1 MHAAVVVVTGLVALI
16 VGWIAGACF
25 RASVQA
31 DMLTRASALYKGMM
45 IERNAA
51 IGVLSR
57 VKEELAQLQ
66 GDGRKR
72 VVLAEDLSSVRKLA
86 SMPENVRTEEK
97 KIVGG

>member
-1 MHAAVVVVTGLVALI
+1 MLYGVVGLIGLI
-16 VGWIAGACF
+16 VGWVIGATF
-25 RASVQA
+25 RAGVQA

-57 VKEELAQLQ
+57 VKEELAQIQ

-72 VVLAEDLSSVRKLA
+72 VVLASDLSNVRKLA
-86 SMPENVRTEEK
+86 SMPETTRTEEK